1 MDKELLTPEELTA
14 LKEATA
20 DYGAATN
27 YWLLK
32 IQFCFICALSLMVFT
47 GFYPDLVVSWLS
59 LADAPNLDV
68 IYALLETRAVTAL
81 VLTVTAY
88 FGYRYL
94 PNVKVTLGI
103 ILSVATMNVFLDI
116 PVYYTAKIA
125 IEEWDLS
132 ALVVIRLVVLYF
144 LASLY
149 LTADYLPAAPRKL
162 FVNPFR
168 QGGYSDRGE

>member
-1 MDKELLTPEELTA
+1 MNKELLTPEELTA

-32 IQFCFICALSLMVFT
+32 IQLCFFAASSLMVFT
-47 GFYPDLVVSWLS
+47 GFYPDLVISWLKLS
-59 LADAPNLDV
+59 DAPDLDAL
-68 IYALLETRAVTAL
+68 YTLLETRAVTIF
-81 VLTVTAY
+81 VLIVAGY
-88 FGYRYL
+88 FSYRYL
-94 PNVKVTLGI
+94 PNVKVPLGI
-103 ILSVATMNVFLDI
+103 IVSIVAMNIFLDI
-116 PVYYTAKIA
+116 PVYYTAKMA
-125 IEEWDLS
+125 IGEWDLS
-132 ALVVIRLVVLYF
+132 ALVVIRLVMIYF

>member
-103 ILSVATMNVFLDI
+103 ILSVVTMNVFLDI

>member
-32 IQFCFICALSLMVFT
+32 IQLCFICALSLMVFT

-103 ILSVATMNVFLDI
+103 ILSVVTMNVFLDI
-116 PVYYTAKIA
+116 PVYYTAKMA
-125 IEEWDLS
+125 IGEWDLS

>member
-144 LASLY
+144 FASLY

>member
-32 IQFCFICALSLMVFT
+32 IQLCFICAISLMVFT
-47 GFYPDLVVSWLS
+47 GFYPDLVVSWLR

-88 FGYRYL
+88 SGDRYL

-103 ILSVATMNVFLDI
+103 ILSVVTMNVFLDI